1 MKIKF
6 PTLFLPMILDWAFS
20 NTDGV
25 LDAVIPHVAKALKL
39 KPNAERTLRIVVPAL
54 IEGAK
59 DIHESSPD
67 FQTKEGALAVLAE
80 IKDFI
85 DETGDEWPLWS
96 GWSEGERDAFLV
108 HTFIS
113 MSGFVP
119 GSSKTPSSGMSPSE
133 RRTSR
138 RPFARPST
146 LLERQLARDSRPKKS
161 GRPESPRSTRSSFS
175 EQIFVRLLPRRL
187 PW

>member
-113 MSGFVP
+113 MSGFVRIFQDAVERDEP
-119 GSSKTPSSGMSPSE
+119 IRKKDVKKAVRKTIH
-133 RRTSR
+133 
-138 RPFARPST
+138 PF
-146 LLERQLARDSRPKKS
+146 LERQLARLKAQEERKARIAEIDS
-161 GRPESPRSTRSSFS
+161 E
-175 EQIFVRLLPRRL
+175 
-187 PW
+187 